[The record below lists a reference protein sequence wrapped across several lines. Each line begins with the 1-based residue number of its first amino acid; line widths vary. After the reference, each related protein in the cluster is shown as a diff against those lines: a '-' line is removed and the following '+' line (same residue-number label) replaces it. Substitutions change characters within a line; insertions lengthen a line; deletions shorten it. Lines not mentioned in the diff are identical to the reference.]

1 MKLRIFD
8 VVELQNGNKATIIEN
23 KTKDMYKAEI
33 VTNEGKTLGVKL
45 IDESHVSKIVFTRDN

>member
-1 MKLRIFD
+1 MKLKIFD

-33 VTNEGKTLGVKL
+33 VNSKGKTLKIDL
-45 IDESHVSKIVFTRDN
+45 IDENNVSKIVFTRNN